1 MGNRAKRVI
10 GSAALVLAASDWC
23 PRLHPRAQTC
33 PTPDIFF
40 R

>member
-1 MGNRAKRVI
+1 MGNRAT
-10 GSAALVLAASDWC
+10 ALDDPLWVRF
-23 PRLHPRAQTC
+23 RLHPRAQTC